1 MQIFL
6 RKILKLRKEGDK
18 FPEDDVPGK
27 RQPLGFVIL
36 TTEEGKTKLASFTA
50 LRLLQAQYKRLIS
63 VPLYG
68 YGVFL

>member
-1 MQIFL
+1 M
-6 RKILKLRKEGDK
+6 
-18 FPEDDVPGK
+18 PGK

-50 LRLLQAQYKRLIS
+50 FRLLRAQYKPLIS